1 KQPANPACM
10 AAVQGTAAKRK
21 ELKYVELSGQV
32 VMKVLQHCNDA
43 SPQVTTGQLLGLDVG
58 STLEVTDC
66 FPFPAS
72 TGDELEEDSVGVYQ
86 LEIMRCLREVNVDNN
101 TVGWYQSA
109 VLGTYQTSDLIDT
122 FINYHDNIKNCV
134 CLIYDP
140 QSSQRGSL
148 ALQAI
153 RLKDSFIELYKQD
166 KLTAKDMVQS
176 GVSWRDVFVDIP
188 IKIANLALTQA
199 LITELQSDGLGTAA
213 DYDRLSLSTQPYV
226 EKSIQSLLDQ
236 VDDLIGE
243 QQKVTMYHKNVAR
256 HAQSYASWLAKRR
269 QDNVTRRAA
278 GEEALPEDDPAE
290 FHKEFKPPVEPSL
303 LDSYLIC
310 SQMSTLCDQLNVTGN
325 ATLEKLYVMDALQKA
340 ITTICYRDCTASF
353 SVLKELAAL
362 KRRPAAMANQAVIWK
377 DYVES
382 GAVPL
387 DNFILSEAP
396 EPEVPEDGAV
406 IELIYCS
413 VDPYMRGRC
422 RAAYKADAPEGRMRN
437 SAGYFVGPFA
447 PGEPLASGA
456 LAKVVSS
463 KTPQLKEGS
472 IVAGSFS
479 WVQRQA
485 LSAEQVKGVQVISP
499 ELLATMNNPPLTLF
513 MGALG
518 MTGMTAYCS
527 LERIGKPK
535 AGETVFVSGAA
546 GAVGIIVGQLCKNVY
561 GCKVV
566 GSAGSP
572 EKIELL
578 KQYGYDSAFNYKTT
592 SPQAGLAEHC
602 PNGIDVY
609 YDNVGGEML
618 EAALDVCNVNARVV
632 ACGSI
637 SQYNAQGEA
646 RYGVKNLFNIT
657 TKRILMQGFI
667 VFDFNDMRAE
677 FESKMAEYVASG
689 KVRDLVH
696 VQDGGLAQAGKA
708 FVDMM
713 ALRISKLLHSHQ
725 VPVVAAPELVARLMC
740 KGTGKRSQSWQDA
753 GELRPGAWQVLE
765 KDMAEVSMQ
774 RHGRAKQLVV
784 FFGAAS
790 IGNGGGWG
798 ADAVLLA
805 CCKVVCR
812 PRGTDQ
818 RRGRVVLVDE
828 HRTTGV
834 SSAVNGKQPCEEEL
848 DHEQATRR
856 ANWKP
861 PAGRWTCACCAQ
873 PGANSSIEAEQAAEP
888 SQPTKGTGKAQGKAA
903 KAKPAPQPGRW
914 LDRDYN
920 AALNMQRI
928 GESSIRCCPTVPAQP
943 SPAQPSPAQPSPAQ
957 PSPAQPSPAQPSPAQ
972 PSPAQPSPAQPSPA
986 QPSPAQPSPAQPSPA
1001 QPSPAQPSPAQPSP
1015 AQPSPAQPSPAQPS
1029 PAQPSPAQ
1037 PSPAQPS
1044 PAQPSPALT

>member
-1 KQPANPACM
+1 M
-10 AAVQGTAAKRK
+10 ATVQGTAAKRK

-340 ITTICYRDCTASF
+340 L
-353 SVLKELAAL
+353 V
-362 KRRPAAMANQAVIWK
+362 MANQAVIWK

-725 VPVVAAPELVARLMC
+725 VPVVAGPELVARRIC

-753 GELRPGAWQVLE
+753 GELRPGAWQVAKDCVLCLGPLAGPCQMNPLLELE

-784 FFGAAS
+784 S
-790 IGNGGGWG
+790 
-798 ADAVLLA
+798 LA
-805 CCKVVCR
+805 QLALALR
-812 PRGTDQ
+812 
-818 RRGRVVLVDE
+818 
-828 HRTTGV
+828 
-834 SSAVNGKQPCEEEL
+834 
-848 DHEQATRR
+848 
-856 ANWKP
+856 
-861 PAGRWTCACCAQ
+861 
-873 PGANSSIEAEQAAEP
+873 SIEAEQAAEP

-903 KAKPAPQPGRW
+903 KAKPAPHPGRW

-920 AALNMQRI
+920 ATLNMQRI
-928 GESSIRCCPTVPAQP
+928 GESSIRCWSCCCIFRHTSCHSDDEHLVILIACAGIKLHCLPLPTPAVHP
-943 SPAQPSPAQPSPAQ
+943 CAFHHHLSIS
-957 PSPAQPSPAQPSPAQ
+957 
-972 PSPAQPSPAQPSPA
+972 
-986 QPSPAQPSPAQPSPA
+986 
-1001 QPSPAQPSPAQPSP
+1001 
-1015 AQPSPAQPSPAQPS
+1015 
-1029 PAQPSPAQ
+1029 
-1037 PSPAQPS
+1037 
-1044 PAQPSPALT
+1044 